1 MAERNY
7 RRSANVRQTGR
18 YTSYIEGNTVRQL
31 QTRPVP
37 ERTETEKRQEQPR
50 RRKRTSARTRRNRAR
65 ALQMHLRDVV
75 FLGIAGMIVVVS
87 CINYL
92 QKQALNTSYRNQV
105 ATQES
110 KLADLKE
117 RNDAAYESAMK
128 SVDLETIRDIA
139 INKLGMVYAG
149 EEQVKTY
156 DDKSSDYVRQYGDV
170 PTE

>member
-7 RRSANVRQTGR
+7 RRDDNIRQTGR
-18 YTSYIEGNTVRQL
+18 YAYIDGSTVRKL

-37 ERTETEKRQEQPR
+37 EKRETERRQ
-50 RRKRTSARTRRNRAR
+50 TSAKTRRNRAR
-65 ALQMHLRDVV
+65 ALQMHLRDVI

-87 CINYL
+87 CINFL

-105 ATQES
+105 ATQEA

-117 RNDAAYESAMK
+117 RNDAAYESALK
-128 SVDLETIRDIA
+128 SVDLETIRNIA

-156 DDKSSDYVRQYGDV
+156 DDKSSDYVRQYSDV

>member
-1 MAERNY
+1 
-7 RRSANVRQTGR
+7 
-18 YTSYIEGNTVRQL
+18 
-31 QTRPVP
+31 
-37 ERTETEKRQEQPR
+37 
-50 RRKRTSARTRRNRAR
+50 
-65 ALQMHLRDVV
+65 MHLRDVI

-105 ATQES
+105 ATQEA

-117 RNDAAYESAMK
+117 RNDAAYESALK
-128 SVDLETIRDIA
+128 SVDLETIRNIA

-156 DDKSSDYVRQYGDV
+156 DDKSSDYVRQYSDV

>member
-1 MAERNY
+1 MLILMAVPFANY
-7 RRSANVRQTGR
+7 RLAL
-18 YTSYIEGNTVRQL
+18 Y
-31 QTRPVP
+31 
-37 ERTETEKRQEQPR
+37 
-50 RRKRTSARTRRNRAR
+50 RKREKPREDRNSRDAENGR
-65 ALQMHLRDVV
+65 VPKQDALQMHLRDVI

-87 CINYL
+87 CINFL

-105 ATQES
+105 ATQEA

-117 RNDAAYESAMK
+117 RNDAAYESALK
-128 SVDLETIRDIA
+128 SVDLETIRNIA

-156 DDKSSDYVRQYGDV
+156 DDKSSDYVRQYSDV

>member
-1 MAERNY
+1 
-7 RRSANVRQTGR
+7 
-18 YTSYIEGNTVRQL
+18 
-31 QTRPVP
+31 
-37 ERTETEKRQEQPR
+37 
-50 RRKRTSARTRRNRAR
+50 
-65 ALQMHLRDVV
+65 MHLRDVI

-105 ATQES
+105 ATQEA

-117 RNDAAYESAMK
+117 RNDAAYESALK

-156 DDKSSDYVRQYGDV
+156 DDKSSDYVRQYSDV

>member
-1 MAERNY
+1 MLILMAVPFANY
-7 RRSANVRQTGR
+7 RLAL
-18 YTSYIEGNTVRQL
+18 Y
-31 QTRPVP
+31 
-37 ERTETEKRQEQPR
+37 
-50 RRKRTSARTRRNRAR
+50 RKREKPREDRNS
-65 ALQMHLRDVV
+65 RD

-87 CINYL
+87 CINFL

-105 ATQES
+105 ATQEA

-117 RNDAAYESAMK
+117 RNDAAYESALK
-128 SVDLETIRDIA
+128 SVDLETIRNIA

-156 DDKSSDYVRQYGDV
+156 DDKSSDYVRQYSDV

>member
-7 RRSANVRQTGR
+7 RRDDNIRLTGR
-18 YTSYIEGNTVRQL
+18 YAYIDGSTVRKL

-37 ERTETEKRQEQPR
+37 EKRETERRQEQPR
-50 RRKRTSARTRRNRAR
+50 RRKRTSAKTRRNRAR
-65 ALQMHLRDVV
+65 ALQMHLRDVI

-87 CINYL
+87 CINFL

-105 ATQES
+105 ATQEA

-117 RNDAAYESAMK
+117 RNDAAYESALK
-128 SVDLETIRDIA
+128 SVDLETIRNIA

-156 DDKSSDYVRQYGDV
+156 DDKSSDYVRQYSDV

>member
-1 MAERNY
+1 MAERTY
-7 RRSANVRQTGR
+7 RRDDNIRQTGR
-18 YTSYIEGNTVRQL
+18 YAYIDGSTVRKL

-37 ERTETEKRQEQPR
+37 EKRETERRQEQPR
-50 RRKRTSARTRRNRAR
+50 RRKRTSAKTRRNRAR
-65 ALQMHLRDVV
+65 ALQMHLRDVI

-105 ATQES
+105 ATQEA

-117 RNDAAYESAMK
+117 RNDAAYESALK
-128 SVDLETIRDIA
+128 SVDLETIRNIA

-156 DDKSSDYVRQYGDV
+156 DDKSSDYVRQYSDV

>member
-1 MAERNY
+1 
-7 RRSANVRQTGR
+7 
-18 YTSYIEGNTVRQL
+18 
-31 QTRPVP
+31 
-37 ERTETEKRQEQPR
+37 
-50 RRKRTSARTRRNRAR
+50 
-65 ALQMHLRDVV
+65 MHLRDVI

-87 CINYL
+87 CINFL

-105 ATQES
+105 ATQEA

-117 RNDAAYESAMK
+117 RNDAAYESALK
-128 SVDLETIRDIA
+128 SVDLETIRNIA

-156 DDKSSDYVRQYGDV
+156 DDKSSDYVRQYSDV

>member
-1 MAERNY
+1 M
-7 RRSANVRQTGR
+7 V
-18 YTSYIEGNTVRQL
+18 
-31 QTRPVP
+31 
-37 ERTETEKRQEQPR
+37 
-50 RRKRTSARTRRNRAR
+50 
-65 ALQMHLRDVV
+65 
-75 FLGIAGMIVVVS
+75 VVVS

-105 ATQES
+105 ATQEA

-117 RNDAAYESAMK
+117 RNDAAYESALK
-128 SVDLETIRDIA
+128 SVDLETIRNIA

-156 DDKSSDYVRQYGDV
+156 DDKSSDYVRQYSDV

>member
-7 RRSANVRQTGR
+7 RRDDKIRQTGR
-18 YTSYIEGNTVRQL
+18 YAYIDGSTVRKL

-37 ERTETEKRQEQPR
+37 EKRETERRQEQPR
-50 RRKRTSARTRRNRAR
+50 RRKRTSAR
-65 ALQMHLRDVV
+65 ALQMHLRDVI

-105 ATQES
+105 ATQEA

-117 RNDAAYESAMK
+117 RNDAAYESALK
-128 SVDLETIRDIA
+128 SVDLETIRNIA

-156 DDKSSDYVRQYGDV
+156 DDKSSDYVRQYSDV

>member
-7 RRSANVRQTGR
+7 RRDDNIRQTGR
-18 YTSYIEGNTVRQL
+18 YAYIDGSTVRKL

-37 ERTETEKRQEQPR
+37 EKRETERR
-50 RRKRTSARTRRNRAR
+50 RRKRTSAKTRRNRAH
-65 ALQMHLRDVV
+65 ALQMHLRDVI

-87 CINYL
+87 CINFL

-105 ATQES
+105 ATQEA

-117 RNDAAYESAMK
+117 RNDAAYESALK
-128 SVDLETIRDIA
+128 SVDLETIRNIA

-156 DDKSSDYVRQYGDV
+156 DDKSSDYVRQYSDV

>member
-7 RRSANVRQTGR
+7 RRDDKIRQTGR
-18 YTSYIEGNTVRQL
+18 YAYIDGSTVRKL

-37 ERTETEKRQEQPR
+37 EKRETERRQEQPR
-50 RRKRTSARTRRNRAR
+50 RRKRTSAKTRRNRAR
-65 ALQMHLRDVV
+65 ALQMHLRDVI

-105 ATQES
+105 ATQEA

-117 RNDAAYESAMK
+117 RNESALK
-128 SVDLETIRDIA
+128 SVDLETIRNIA

-156 DDKSSDYVRQYGDV
+156 DDKSSDYVRQYSDV

>member
-1 MAERNY
+1 
-7 RRSANVRQTGR
+7 
-18 YTSYIEGNTVRQL
+18 
-31 QTRPVP
+31 
-37 ERTETEKRQEQPR
+37 
-50 RRKRTSARTRRNRAR
+50 
-65 ALQMHLRDVV
+65 MHLRDVI

-87 CINYL
+87 CLNFL

-105 ATQES
+105 ATQEA

-117 RNDAAYESAMK
+117 RNDAAYESALK
-128 SVDLETIRDIA
+128 SVDLETIRNIA

-156 DDKSSDYVRQYGDV
+156 DDKSSDYVRQYSDV

>member
-7 RRSANVRQTGR
+7 RRDDNIRQTGR
-18 YTSYIEGNTVRQL
+18 YAYIDGSTVRKL

-37 ERTETEKRQEQPR
+37 EKRETERRQEQPR
-50 RRKRTSARTRRNRAR
+50 RRKRTSAKTRRNRAR
-65 ALQMHLRDVV
+65 ALQMHLRDVI

-105 ATQES
+105 ATQEA

-117 RNDAAYESAMK
+117 RNDAAYESALK
-128 SVDLETIRDIA
+128 SVDQETIRNIA

-156 DDKSSDYVRQYGDV
+156 DDKSSDYVRQYSDV

>member
-1 MAERNY
+1 MLILMAVPFANY
-7 RRSANVRQTGR
+7 RLAL
-18 YTSYIEGNTVRQL
+18 Y
-31 QTRPVP
+31 
-37 ERTETEKRQEQPR
+37 
-50 RRKRTSARTRRNRAR
+50 RKREKPREDRNSRDAENGR
-65 ALQMHLRDVV
+65 VPKQDATVHVHLRDVI

-105 ATQES
+105 ATQEA

-117 RNDAAYESAMK
+117 RNDAAYESALK
-128 SVDLETIRDIA
+128 SVDLETIRNIA

-156 DDKSSDYVRQYGDV
+156 DDKSSDYVRQYSDV

>member
-1 MAERNY
+1 
-7 RRSANVRQTGR
+7 
-18 YTSYIEGNTVRQL
+18 
-31 QTRPVP
+31 
-37 ERTETEKRQEQPR
+37 
-50 RRKRTSARTRRNRAR
+50 
-65 ALQMHLRDVV
+65 
-75 FLGIAGMIVVVS
+75 MIVVVS

-105 ATQES
+105 ATQEA

-117 RNDAAYESAMK
+117 RNDAAYESALK
-128 SVDLETIRDIA
+128 SVDLETIRNIA

-156 DDKSSDYVRQYGDV
+156 DDKRQYSDV